1 MIVKRYSGKNLD
13 DALAH
18 AGKDKG
24 VEVSELTYYV
34 IEEKKGILGFGAETI
49 IDAYAL
55 NDVSQF
61 IKTYLEKFFSHFD
74 SSAEIAVDRSG
85 EFFKVLINAS
95 NNAILIGKAGQT
107 LQSLVSVV
115 RSATSSEFKRRFVI
129 NVDIN
134 NYKVDRYEKVRA
146 MASRI
151 AKQVQRTRVTATLDP
166 MPNDERK
173 IIHQELQKVRNIKT
187 ESEGDGPKRR
197 LKIMFDK
204 NKK

>member
-1 MIVKRYSGKNLD
+1 MIKRYSGKNLD

-18 AGKDKG
+18 AAKEKD
-24 VEVSELTYYV
+24 VQVSDLTYYV
-34 IEEKKGILGFGAETI
+34 IEEKKGILGFGAEVI
-49 IDAYAL
+49 VEAYAL
-55 NDVSQF
+55 NDVSLF
-61 IKTYLEKFFSHFD
+61 IKTYLSNFFSHFD
-74 SSAEIAVDRSG
+74 PQAEITVDRQG
-85 EFFKVLINAS
+85 EVYKVLINAS

-134 NYKVDRYEKVRA
+134 NYKVDRYEKVRL
-146 MASRI
+146 MAARI
-151 AKQVQRTRVTATLDP
+151 AKQVQRTRITATLDP

-173 IIHQELQKVRNIKT
+173 VIHQELQKVKNIKT

-204 NKK
+204 QKN

>member
-1 MIVKRYSGKNLD
+1 MIKRYSGKNLD

-18 AGKDKG
+18 AAKEKG
-24 VEVSELTYYV
+24 VQVSELTYYV
-34 IEEKKGILGFGAETI
+34 VEEKKGILGFGAEVTLE
-49 IDAYAL
+49 AYAL
-55 NDVSQF
+55 NDVSLF
-61 IKTYLEKFFSHFD
+61 IKTYLENFFSHFD
-74 SSAEIAVDRSG
+74 KEAEIGVDRQG
-85 EFFKVLINAS
+85 EVFKILINAS

-134 NYKVDRYEKVRA
+134 NYKVDRYEKVRL
-146 MASRI
+146 MAARI
-151 AKQVQRTRVTATLDP
+151 AKQVQRTRITATLDP

-173 IIHQELQKVRNIKT
+173 VIHQELQKVRNIKT
-187 ESEGDGPKRR
+187 ESEGEGPKRR

-204 NKK
+204 QKN

>member
-1 MIVKRYSGKNLD
+1 MKRYSGKNLE
-13 DALAH
+13 DALGNA
-18 AGKDKG
+18 AKDKG
-24 VEVSELTYYV
+24 VLTSELTYTV
-34 IEEKKGILGFGAETI
+34 IEEKKGILGFGAETTI
-49 IDAYAL
+49 EAYAL
-55 NDVSQF
+55 TDVALF
-61 IKTYLEKFFSHFD
+61 IKKYLEKFFSNFD
-74 SSAEIAVDRSG
+74 KEAEITVDRQS
-85 EFFKVLINAS
+85 EIFKVHINAS

-115 RSATSSEFKRRFVI
+115 RSATSSQFKRKFVI

-134 NYKVDRYEKVRA
+134 NYKVDRYEKVRL
-146 MASRI
+146 MAARI

-173 IIHQELQKVRNIKT
+173 VIHQELQQVKNIKT
-187 ESEGDGPKRR
+187 ESEGDGTKRR